1 MDVGDFFEKKNF
13 FLSNFLAF
21 PPFFL
26 VFPFAWTIPS
36 SSIAFN
42 IYVGFGENFFFFGPN
57 VYREQIS
64 VFIADWKFC
73 LNIKAWNR
81 KTRPLS

>member
-1 MDVGDFFEKKNF
+1 MDVEIFLKKKI

-42 IYVGFGENFFFFGPN
+42 IYVGFGEIFFFGPN